1 MYSCMYVCIHACID
15 VLCDSVWRSEHSFER
30 CSSSTSEAGYLL
42 FLLLCCWLPI
52 HRPLNFLGSPLSS
65 LRALSLGTMG
75 LQTCH
80 TSSFYHRDL
89 FCRSWGSKSAHLAF
103 AAAVFTVEL
112 SCWNPFLRQVLTE
125 LDFTNWPTNCQQ
137 AAGSH
142 LPPLSSSSSGS
153 QAASPLLFYPLG
165 HWEPKLSDS
174 SNGDHP
180 DSQFDEF

>member
-1 MYSCMYVCIHACID
+1 MYYVTVCGGRSTALRN
-15 VLCDSVWRSEHSFER
+15 VLPPPLRQGIFYFFFCATGCPPTDLW
-30 CSSSTSEAGYLL
+30 TSWAV
-42 FLLLCCWLPI
+42 P
-52 HRPLNFLGSPLSS
+52 SS
-65 LRALSLGTMG
+65 LRTLSLGTMG

-80 TSSFYHRDL
+80 TSSVYHRDL
-89 FCRSWGSKSAHLAF
+89 FYRSWGSKSAHLAF
-103 AAAVFTVEL
+103 AATVFTVEL

-125 LDFTNWPTNCQQ
+125 LDFINCQQ

-153 QAASPLLFYPLG
+153 QAASPLLFFPLG